1 VARLIVGGWQL
12 AADHGAGHDRETVLG
27 ELEALV
33 DAGLTTFDCADI
45 YTGVEDL
52 LGELLRRVGPG
63 RVQVHTK
70 YVPDRSRLAGLGAA
84 EVRAAVDRSLV
95 RLGVERLDLVQLHW
109 WDWEVPGWLE
119 AAAELDRLRAEGKI
133 RCLGVTNTDVPH
145 LVALLDAG
153 LPIVSNQVQYSL
165 LDRRPEHG
173 MGALCTARGVHLLS
187 YGSLAGGFLS
197 DQWLGAPEPAEP
209 LANRSLVKYRL
220 ILEEA
225 GDWELVQRLLAAVG
239 AVARAHGADV
249 AAAAVRWVLDRPA
262 VAAAIVG
269 AGIRSRPGTLEG
281 IRRTVWD
288 EAANE
293 RIDRILAAGRGG
305 PAGDVY
311 ELERIPG
318 GGHASILRT
327 ELHREEERT

>member
-1 VARLIVGGWQL
+1 VIVGGWQL
-12 AADHGAGHDRETVLG
+12 AADHGACYDRESVLG

-45 YTGVEDL
+45 YAGVEEL
-52 LGELLRRVGPG
+52 LGELLRRVGPE

-70 YVPDRSRLAGLGAA
+70 YVPDRSRLPGLGAA
-84 EVRAAVDRSLV
+84 DVGAAIDRSLR

-109 WDWEVPGWLE
+109 WAWEVPGWLE
-119 AAAELDRLRAEGKI
+119 TAAGLDRLREAGKI
-133 RCLGVTNTDVPH
+133 RCVGVTNTDVPH
-145 LVALLDAG
+145 LAALLDAR

-165 LDRRPEHG
+165 VDRRPEHG
-173 MGALCTARGVHLLS
+173 MAALCAGRGVRLLC

-197 DQWLGAPEPAEP
+197 DRWLGAPAPEEP
-209 LANRSLVKYRL
+209 LANRSLVKYRP

-225 GDWELVQRLLAAVG
+225 GDWELLQRLLAEVD
-239 AVARAHGADV
+239 AVARARGADV
-249 AAAAVRWVLDRPA
+249 AAAAVGWVLDRPA

-281 IRRTVWD
+281 IPRTVWD

-311 ELERIPG
+311 ELERMPG
-318 GGHASILRT
+318 GRHASILRT

>member
-1 VARLIVGGWQL
+1 MARLIVGGWQL
-12 AADHGAGHDRETVLG
+12 AADHGKAYDRETVLG

-45 YTGVEDL
+45 YTGVEEL
-52 LGELLRRVGPG
+52 LGELLRRVGPR

-84 EVRAAVDRSLV
+84 DVGAAVDRSLG

-109 WDWEVPGWLE
+109 WDWEVQGWLE
-119 AAAELDRLRAEGKI
+119 TAAELDRQRAAGKI

-145 LVALLDAG
+145 LTPLLDAG

-165 LDRRPEHG
+165 VDRRPEHG
-173 MGALCTARGVHLLS
+173 MTELCASRGVHLLC

-220 ILEEA
+220 ILEEV
-225 GDWELVQRLLAAVG
+225 GDWELVQRLLGEVG
-239 AVARAHGADV
+239 AVARVDGADV
-249 AAAAVRWVLDRPA
+249 AAAAVRWVLNRPA

-269 AGIRSRPGTLEG
+269 AGIRSHPGTLEG

-288 EAANE
+288 EAAYE

-305 PAGDVY
+305 PVGHVY
-311 ELERIPG
+311 ELERMPG
-318 GGHASILRT
+318 GRHASILRT